1 MNTETINKNTTLSL
15 GIDNIS
21 ITQKTSKDDLIKS
34 TKIDNPS
41 INNAVNAVS
50 TNKQKEVRNTIQFT
64 PMQIIIIDTN
74 ISSPEV
80 LAVYTETTNIE
91 MKYPMKES
99 PITAIVASLNLNIN
113 EAKSSLFILNTV

>member
-1 MNTETINKNTTLSL
+1 M
-15 GIDNIS
+15 
-21 ITQKTSKDDLIKS
+21 
-34 TKIDNPS
+34 
-41 INNAVNAVS
+41 S